1 MPPSL
6 YLRTLPTVLSVK
18 NGQHFILAPLTL
30 ALSPGRGNR
39 FVDAAFR
46 SLLNRE
52 RETCSWMLAICS
64 KYSPTERDCEHN
76 NQPYFQTPRFSKP

>member
-6 YLRTLPTVLSVK
+6 YLHTLPTVRSVK

-46 SLLNRE
+46 SLSQQGKGNLFVDTGN
-52 RETCSWMLAICS
+52 ML
-64 KYSPTERDCEHN
+64 
-76 NQPYFQTPRFSKP
+76 Q